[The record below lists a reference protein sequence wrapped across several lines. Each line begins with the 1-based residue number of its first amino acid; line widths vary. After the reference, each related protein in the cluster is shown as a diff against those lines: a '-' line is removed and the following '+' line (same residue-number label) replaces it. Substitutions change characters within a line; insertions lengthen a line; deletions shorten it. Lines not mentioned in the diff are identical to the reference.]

1 MRDREGEVMTEAEG
15 GQRLEWCSLSRALG
29 AAASGG
35 SKEQVVPWS
44 LRRSQSSADTLIL
57 VPSHPFSTSDLP
69 KCKKLDLCYFKP
81 LGLWSFI
88 AMATG
93 NY

>member
-1 MRDREGEVMTEAEG
+1 MRDTEGELMTEAEG
-15 GQRLEWCSLSRALG
+15 EAEPGVVQPQPSHG
-29 AAASGG
+29 AASSGG
-35 SKEQVVPWS
+35 SKEQVVPWR

-88 AMATG
+88 AAATG
-93 NY
+93 KY